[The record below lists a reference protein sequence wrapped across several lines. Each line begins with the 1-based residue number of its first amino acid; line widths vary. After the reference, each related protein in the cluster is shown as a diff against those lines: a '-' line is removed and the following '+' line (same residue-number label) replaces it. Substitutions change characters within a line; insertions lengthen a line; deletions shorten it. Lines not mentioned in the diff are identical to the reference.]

1 MSRECWYRMAVHG
14 AIGKRD
20 HVYTRLSTA
29 HWGSCH
35 AHKNKTK
42 HQKLLGSS
50 TPCKIQVR
58 CIVNIGDHRPALE
71 NENCLTPA
79 DINGRSLVGE
89 IRFYGLK
96 FVRVED

>member
-1 MSRECWYRMAVHG
+1 MSREILVQT
-14 AIGKRD
+14 
-20 HVYTRLSTA
+20 TRLGAA

-35 AHKNKTK
+35 TNKKTK

-50 TPCKIQVR
+50 TPCKIHVR
-58 CIVNIGDHRPALE
+58 CIVIIGDHRPALE

-79 DINGRSLVGE
+79 DISGRISVFPSFVGE

-96 FVRVED
+96 FL